1 MAFRGRSGSKQRRAR
16 LGDMCGGE
24 AELLLQE
31 GSASEATGHQA
42 TWSARPG
49 RFLARPTGRWG
60 WAEPARWGREG
71 HTPQLE
77 NTDRMP

>member
-1 MAFRGRSGSKQRRAR
+1 MAFRGRSGSTQRRVH
-16 LGDMCGGE
+16 LGDMWGGE

-31 GSASEATGHQA
+31 GSASEATSHQA

-60 WAEPARWGREG
+60 WAEPAGWGREG